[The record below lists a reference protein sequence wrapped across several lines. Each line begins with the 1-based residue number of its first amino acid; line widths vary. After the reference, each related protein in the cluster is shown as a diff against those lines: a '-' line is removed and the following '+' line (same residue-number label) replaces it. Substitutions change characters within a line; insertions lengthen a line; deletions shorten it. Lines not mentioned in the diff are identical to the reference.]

1 MSLLSI
7 LTGKAS
13 VRRNIGGYT
22 FDAVLTEE
30 HTSELEVTDS
40 PVETG
45 ESISDHAYMKPKKL
59 KIVGGIGDAVLN
71 PLTVLAGNDSYGGGQ
86 SRSIT
91 AFELLQKL
99 QESREPF
106 SVQTGMKLYKNMVIT
121 SLRVSQDKDTAKVG
135 IFECDLRE
143 VIIVDT
149 KTVTYSPSK
158 TKAKQAQPTKKIGEQ
173 QAKEVTDEEDKAR
186 IRKSL
191 SAVLGDKALAAV
203 KSYMLGD

>member
-7 LTGKAS
+7 LTGKTPAQ
-13 VRRNIGGYT
+13 RNIGGYT
-22 FDAVLTEE
+22 FDAVLIEE

-59 KIVGGIGDAVLN
+59 RIVGGVGDAVLN
-71 PLTVLAGNDSYGGGQ
+71 PLTVLSGNDLYGGGA

-91 AFELLQKL
+91 AFKLLQEL

-106 SVQTGMKLYKNMVIT
+106 NVQTGMKLYSNMVIT

-149 KTVTYSPSK
+149 KTVAYTARQ
-158 TKAKQAQPTKKIGEQ
+158 AKPTKKAGEK
-173 QAKEVTDEEDKAR
+173 QAKEVTDEADKKR
-186 IRKSL
+186 IRSI
-191 SAVLGDKALAAV
+191 AAQYTDKALSAA
-203 KSYMLGD
+203 KSYMFGD

>member
-7 LTGKAS
+7 LTGKLP
-13 VRRNIGGYT
+13 VNRNIAGYT

-59 KIVGGIGDAVLN
+59 KIVGGVSDAVLN
-71 PLTVLAGNDSYGGGQ
+71 PIQTIMNNLFGSGK
-86 SRSIT
+86 SRSVT
-91 AFELLQKL
+91 AYEVLLEL

-106 SVQTGMKLYKNMVIT
+106 NVQTGMKLYSNMVIT

-149 KTVTYSPSK
+149 KTVSYKPSK
-158 TKAKQAQPTKKIGEQ
+158 TKAKQAQPTKKSGEQ
-173 QAKEVTDEEDKAR
+173 QAKEVTDETK
-186 IRKSL
+186 KSAL
-191 SAVLGDKALAAV
+191 RSVVEAAKKVL
-203 KSYMLGD
+203 

>member
-7 LTGKAS
+7 LTGRAS
-13 VRRNIGGYT
+13 VQRNIGGYV

-59 KIVGGIGDAVLN
+59 RVVGGVGDAVLN
-71 PLTVLAGNDSYGGGQ
+71 PIAILAGSDPYSGGQ
-86 SRSIT
+86 SRSVT

-106 SVQTGMKLYKNMVIT
+106 NVQTGMKLYKNMVIT
-121 SLRVSQDKDTAKVG
+121 SLRVSQDKDTAKAG
-135 IFECDLRE
+135 IFECDMRE

-149 KTVTYSPSK
+149 QTVSYKPSK
-158 TKAKQAQPTKKIGEQ
+158 TKAKQAQPTQKSGEKQ
-173 QAKEVTDEEDKAR
+173 PEEVTDEK
-186 IRKSL
+186 KQS
-191 SAVLGDKALAAV
+191 VLLRAYNVIKGK
-203 KSYMLGD
+203 

>member
-7 LTGKAS
+7 LTGKTP
-13 VRRNIGGYT
+13 VNRNIAGYT

-59 KIVGGIGDAVLN
+59 RIVGGVSDAVLN
-71 PLTVLAGNDSYGGGQ
+71 PVQTIMNNLFGSGK

-91 AFELLQKL
+91 AYEVLLEL

-106 SVQTGMKLYKNMVIT
+106 NVQTGMKLYENMVIT

-158 TKAKQAQPTKKIGEQ
+158 TKAKQAQPTQKTGER
-173 QAKEVTDEEDKAR
+173 QAKEVTDEKK
-186 IRKSL
+186 KSALL
-191 SAVLGDKALAAV
+191 SAFNAIKGK
-203 KSYMLGD
+203 